1 MAREPMIG
9 DVWTKKC
16 FVPPDIRDEVL
27 REILLR
33 MSSQVQTMM
42 MLLDVDNHLSDLAKR
57 DQGGANGDRAGGAQH
72 EPGPALAPGPGG
84 GAEHGLGHGKR
95 EVTTSAHNTHSILR
109 NH

>member
-33 MSSQVQTMM
+33 TSSQVQTMM
-42 MLLDVDNHLSDLAKR
+42 MLLDVDNHLSDLEKR
-57 DQGGANGDRAGGAQH
+57 DQGGVEGKFKNSEKSQDN
-72 EPGPALAPGPGG
+72 LAPRIKNSHRESGNFSCQRQN
-84 GAEHGLGHGKR
+84 ESQLSFHG
-95 EVTTSAHNTHSILR
+95 
-109 NH
+109 